1 MPKRTYDL
9 SFGKDANFSNKDK
22 KPKLD
27 DNDKPGKVVID
38 MGLGDVGDCV
48 SIKDNHIYF
57 YGNVN
62 TKNCLNINLAIKEVG
77 RKMTLVSYDMNIEPE
92 HLKIY
97 LHINSFG
104 GSVFA
109 AISTIDT
116 IKSSK
121 IPVVSIVEG
130 GAASAA
136 TLMSCVCSERYI
148 RPNSFMLIHQVSS
161 GFWGTMEEIKDE
173 FKNLKKLMKFIK
185 KLYKKHSK
193 LDNSEDSEVQLDS
206 ILKRDIWWDSSECLK
221 YGLVDEIKEN

>member
-1 MPKRTYDL
+1 MPKRSYDL
-9 SFGKDANFSNKDK
+9 SFGKENNYLKKDK
-22 KPKLD
+22 KTKIGE
-27 DNDKPGKVVID
+27 NDEPGKVVID
-38 MGLGDVGDCV
+38 MGLGDVGDSV

-57 YGNVN
+57 YGSVN

-77 RKMTLVSYDMNIEPE
+77 RKMTLLSYDMNIEPE

-116 IKSSK
+116 IQSSK
-121 IPVVSIVEG
+121 IPIVSIVEG

-136 TLMSCVCSERYI
+136 TLMSCVCTERYI

-185 KLYKKHSK
+185 KLYKKNTK
-193 LDNSEDSEVQLDS
+193 LSNSDDSEVKLDC

>member
-1 MPKRTYDL
+1 MPKRTYDF
-9 SFGKDANFSNKDK
+9 SFGKESLISNKDK

-27 DNDKPGKVVID
+27 ENNKPGKVVID
-38 MGLGDVGDCV
+38 MGLGDVGDSV

-77 RKMTLVSYDMNIEPE
+77 RKMTLLSYDMNIEPE

-121 IPVVSIVEG
+121 IPIVSIVEG

-185 KLYKKHSK
+185 KLYKKNTK
-193 LDNSEDSEVQLDS
+193 LNNLDESEIKLDS

-221 YGLVDEIKEN
+221 YGLVDEIKVN

>member
-1 MPKRTYDL
+1 MPKRSYDL
-9 SFGKDANFSNKDK
+9 SFGKDCNFSNKDK

-27 DNDKPGKVVID
+27 ENDKPGKVVID
-38 MGLGDVGDCV
+38 MGLGDVGDSV

-77 RKMTLVSYDMNIEPE
+77 RKMTLLSYDMNIEPE

-121 IPVVSIVEG
+121 IPIVSIVEG

-136 TLMSCVCSERYI
+136 TLISCVCSERYI

-185 KLYKKHSK
+185 KLYKKHTK
-193 LDNSEDSEVQLDS
+193 LDNSEDSEVKLDC

>member
-1 MPKRTYDL
+1 MPKRSYDL
-9 SFGKDANFSNKDK
+9 SFGQEEHILKKGK
-22 KPKLD
+22 KPKSGD
-27 DNDKPGKVVID
+27 SEEPGKVVID
-38 MGLGDVGDCV
+38 MGLGDVGDSV
-48 SIKDNHIYF
+48 SIRDNHIYF

-62 TKNCLNINLAIKEVG
+62 TKNCLAINLAIRQVG
-77 RKMTLVSYDMNIEPE
+77 RKLTLVSYDMNIEPE
-92 HLKIY
+92 NLKIY

-121 IPVVSIVEG
+121 IHVVSIVEG

-185 KLYKKHSK
+185 KLYKKNTK
-193 LDNSEDSEVQLDS
+193 LDNSEESEVQLDC